1 MITLLG
7 KKEPWGRIIKQCRS
21 IFNQELK
28 IKFVKNNLN
37 YNRYGIIIPVTVDKR
52 AVIRNKLRRQ
62 IKNYLNQL
70 NSQFFAGY
78 DIIIFVNES
87 IKDINFSQLKTNL
100 NTLLKKIKI
109 SSNFS

>member
-1 MITLLG
+1 MLS

-37 YNRYGIIIPVTVDKR
+37 YNRYGIIVPIVVDKR
-52 AVIRNKLRRQ
+52 AVVRNKIRRQ

-70 NSQFFAGY
+70 NPKLSTGY
-78 DIIIFVNES
+78 DIIIFINEK
-87 IKDINFSQLKTNL
+87 IKGINYRQLKINL
-100 NTLLKKIKI
+100 NYLFKKIKI
-109 SSNFS
+109 LSNFS